1 MSDER
6 KFELKKY
13 FFIIAAAFSGF
24 ILVLICTSKYGPGVT
39 HDSVAYIYAADSLSN
54 GNGYQFFGYVSPY
67 IQWPP
72 LFPTLLA
79 GTDLFGINAIDASR
93 FINALGFAAII
104 FLCGKWFFE
113 RLKSPLVALLGTLA
127 VLFAPPLLSMSI
139 NVWTE
144 TLFVLFFVAF
154 LIMFDKYIRTDRKR
168 WLVWASVFTALACLE
183 RYMGVT
189 IVAIAC
195 LALLLQKKSFKI
207 RIINIFTFGFIS
219 CVPTLIWVI
228 RNYIESSTLVGVRPP
243 ALVTLAHNI
252 KLTAKTLAS
261 WVLPYNNLES
271 LLPSAGQK
279 FMLVL
284 SILAVLAIV
293 VLIAGAVYFAIKKS
307 GRDGLLKISSNNRI
321 ILVLTGFIIIYTVY
335 MIISATKVAFD
346 PIGDRYMIPVY
357 IPLIILAVLLVDNA
371 ISIFKS
377 FGSRKVLSAAMIIL
391 TAVWLLYPALRTAE
405 VVKTTTEYGTGGYA
419 STEWKNN
426 NLIKY
431 LRGQS
436 PDGAVF
442 TNDAAAVNTAA
453 GIDAKYT
460 PRKNGPEIYGVE
472 KFKKLVESSKT
483 SYLVWFSTVENSS
496 IYGPEDIGKIYKVE
510 KIIGMEEGSVYK
522 ITN

>member
-6 KFELKKY
+6 KIQIKKY
-13 FFIIAAAFSGF
+13 AFLIAAAIVGF

-39 HDSVAYIYAADSLSN
+39 HDSVAYIYAADSLSH
-54 GNGYQFFGYVSPY
+54 GNGYEYFGYVSPF

-79 GTDLFGINAIDASR
+79 GTDLLGINAVDASR

-113 RLKSPLVALLGTLA
+113 RLKNPLVALLGTLA

-154 LIMFDKYIRTDRKR
+154 LITFDKYIRTDRKR

-195 LALLLQKKSFKI
+195 LALLLQKKSFKT
-207 RIINIFTFGFIS
+207 RVINIFTFGLIS

-261 WVLPYNNLES
+261 WVLPYNNLGDV
-271 LLPSAGQK
+271 LPSAGQK
-279 FMLVL
+279 LVLVL
-284 SILAVLAIV
+284 SILTVVAIAVLIV
-293 VLIAGAVYFAIKKS
+293 VAVCFVFKKN
-307 GRDGLLKISSNNRI
+307 GRDGLIKSTINKRT
-321 ILVLTGFIIIYTVY
+321 ILVLTGFIIIYTIY

-357 IPLIILAVLLVDNA
+357 IPLILLAILLIDNA

-377 FGSRKVLSAAMIIL
+377 IGTRKLIPVAMVLL

-405 VVKTTTEYGTGGYA
+405 VVKMTTEYGTGGYA

-431 LRGQS
+431 LRGS
-436 PDGAVF
+436 APDGAVF
-442 TNDAAAVNTAA
+442 TNDAAAVNTAG

-483 SYLVWFSTVENSS
+483 SYLVWFSTVENDS
-496 IYGPEDIGKIYKVE
+496 IYGPEDIGKLYKVE
-510 KIIGMEEGSVYK
+510 KITSMEEGSVYK
-522 ITN
+522 ITK

>member
-6 KFELKKY
+6 KLQLKKY
-13 FFIIAAAFSGF
+13 LLLIAAAFAGF
-24 ILVLICTSKYGPGVT
+24 VLVLICTSKYGPGVT
-39 HDSVAYIYAADSLSN
+39 HDSVAYIYAADSLSH
-54 GNGYQFFGYVSPY
+54 GNGYEYFGYVSPF

-72 LFPTLLA
+72 LFPTLLS
-79 GTDLFGINAIDASR
+79 GTDLLGINAMDASR
-93 FINALGFAAII
+93 YINALAFAAIV
-104 FLCGKWFFE
+104 FLCGKWFTE
-113 RLKSPLVALLGTLA
+113 RLRNPVIALLGTLA

-144 TLFVLFFVAF
+144 TLFVLFFAAF
-154 LIMFDKYIRTDRKR
+154 FISFDKYIRTDRKR

-189 IVAIAC
+189 IIAIAC
-195 LALLLQKKSFKI
+195 LVLLLQKKSFKI
-207 RIINIFTFGFIS
+207 RVINIFTFGLIS
-219 CVPTLIWVI
+219 AVPTLIWVI

-261 WVLPYNNLES
+261 WVLPYNNLEN

-279 FMLVL
+279 FMLAL
-284 SILAVLAIV
+284 SILAFLVIV
-293 VLIAGAVYFAIKKS
+293 ALIARAVYLVIKKS
-307 GRDGLLKISSNNRI
+307 GKDGLLKSTSNKRI
-321 ILVLTGFIIIYTVY
+321 ILVLAGYIIIYTVY

-371 ISIFKS
+371 KSIFKS
-377 FGSRKVLSAAMIIL
+377 IDSRKILSGALVLV

-419 STEWKNN
+419 STEWTSN

-431 LRGQS
+431 IRGS
-436 PDGAVF
+436 APDGTVF

-472 KFKKLVESSKT
+472 KFKKLVESSKA
-483 SYLVWFSTVENSS
+483 SYLVWFSTVENNS
-496 IYGPEDIGKIYKVE
+496 IYTPEDVGKLYNVE
-510 KIIGMEEGSVYK
+510 KIISMPEGAVYK
-522 ITN
+522 ITK